1 MYVRKWGKIKKGSR
15 FLKTVWQ
22 YLLNTQT
29 KWPSSFHLRDVAN
42 RNVCFYGPEEMCT
55 KIQSH
60 RLQGAADW
68 KQVKCLLTRES
79 YFSLGSPGKQNLK
92 WKLTFCHVPK
102 DQTWRLSWWRTRLR
116 CRRHGFDP
124 WVGKIPWRRERLP
137 TPVLWPGES
146 HGLYS
151 PWGHKESDTTERLWL
166 SLRTRIPGRQEGGR
180 EEANR
185 GCTVSCHLLSPSGAE
200 QVCSQNRDL
209 LIADRNAAGRGNMN
223 SVSPA
228 PTEPRYGG
236 PSTDGLPLILKDRTP
251 APPWAGVVTS
261 FPYAWHCPRERMP
274 VCPTS
279 RPSFMSSFI
288 SWSLGSLLNE
298 VIGVS

>member
-1 MYVRKWGKIKKGSR
+1 MVNSSFHPTACWIIYTAEHENSNIKAATLCLVIHVCVRKWGKIKKGSR

-22 YLLNTQT
+22 YLLSTQT

-42 RNVCFYGPEEMCT
+42 KNVCFYGPEEMCT
-55 KIQSH
+55 KMQSH

-68 KQVKCLLTRES
+68 KQVKCLSTRES

-146 HGLYS
+146 HGLYTMGS
-151 PWGHKESDTTERLWL
+151 QRVRHDWAPSTFTKDQNPREAG
-166 SLRTRIPGRQEGGR
+166 GRQR
-180 EEANR
+180 R
-185 GCTVSCHLLSPSGAE
+185 GEQRVHCELPPTVTKWSWAGALAE
-200 QVCSQNRDL
+200 QR
-209 LIADRNAAGRGNMN
+209 
-223 SVSPA
+223 
-228 PTEPRYGG
+228 
-236 PSTDGLPLILKDRTP
+236 PLN
-251 APPWAGVVTS
+251 
-261 FPYAWHCPRERMP
+261 
-274 VCPTS
+274 S
-279 RPSFMSSFI
+279 RP
-288 SWSLGSLLNE
+288 
-298 VIGVS
+298 